1 MVLALTVKIKEEEST
16 LKLITLVPLLLL
28 FKEIKGLNVKIL
40 RSSFI
45 FRGKVPEAKGEDFKF
60 NKFIFLKDVFTA
72 NSPQKYK
79 AGKAF
84 KKSPKKKLKIGL
96 LAFSKA
102 NR

>member
-1 MVLALTVKIKEEEST
+1 M
-16 LKLITLVPLLLL
+16 LLP

-40 RSSFI
+40 YSLFI
-45 FRGKVPEAKGEDFKF
+45 FKGKVPEAEAEEKDFKF
-60 NKFIFLKDVFTA
+60 NRFISLKDVFAT
-72 NSPQKYK
+72 NSLQKYK

-96 LAFSKA
+96 LAFSGA